1 MNPSKF
7 DRNETNKITVAFSFL
22 HLTFWY
28 HNIIIAVI
36 SIDASYFGNT
46 SNGFSEWIDSLV
58 PQIFTSRSQI
68 KTKTHLCSIN
78 WATSTIQMVAFYEA
92 DKSFHF
98 SSKRNDLF
106 NI

>member
-1 MNPSKF
+1 MLPIS
-7 DRNETNKITVAFSFL
+7 ETLQMVS
-22 HLTFWY
+22 
-28 HNIIIAVI
+28 V
-36 SIDASYFGNT
+36 
-46 SNGFSEWIDSLV
+46 NGFDSLV

-78 WATSTIQMVAFYEA
+78 WATSTIQTVAFYEA